1 MTKKA
6 SKTSKTAARKLT
18 VGKGVK
24 DLPARGKGPVGGSL
38 TIPSGKFVDTT
49 IDPSVISGKYK
60 F

>member
-6 SKTSKTAARKLT
+6 SKKPAARRLT

-24 DLPARGKGPVGGSL
+24 DLPAKGKGPVGGSL
-38 TIPSGKFVDTT
+38 TITSGKFVDTT
-49 IDPSVISGKYK
+49 IDPTVLSGKYK